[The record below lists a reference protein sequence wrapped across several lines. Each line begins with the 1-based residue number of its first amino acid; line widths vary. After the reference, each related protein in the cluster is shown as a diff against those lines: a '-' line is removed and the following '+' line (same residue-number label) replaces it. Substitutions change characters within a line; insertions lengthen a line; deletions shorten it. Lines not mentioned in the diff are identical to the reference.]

1 MTGYSF
7 SRSAEEATG
16 GVSKDF
22 IGAPNL
28 ANLNIAKQINTG
40 KDKTE
45 GRDWHWYLTA
55 SKNWFLEQFNDYEAE
70 PTPAY

>member
-16 GVSKDF
+16 GVSKDVM
-22 IGAPNL
+22 GAPNL

-40 KDKTE
+40 KDKAE
-45 GRDWHWYLTA
+45 GSIWHMYLI
-55 SKNWFLEQFNDYEAE
+55 SHRNWFLEQFNNYEAE